1 MKVTELSFS
10 EIGYSEMGVFIMF
23 YLYIDEVLVSQ
34 SSNFSEIITAIF
46 NYYNNVVKL
55 KPNNIIKFSNE
66 IQDLLFGS
74 LHGLILHQ
82 YDYFKYLD
90 HEVQLYYGFTK

>member
-1 MKVTELSFS
+1 MRVTELSFS
-10 EIGYSEMGVFIMF
+10 EIWIVNLEGFSMF

-34 SSNFSEIITAIF
+34 TKNFSEILSYIL
-46 NYYNNVVKL
+46 NYYCKL
-55 KPNNIIKFSNE
+55 VKPNARNTLDTVYE
-66 IQDLLFGS
+66 ISYLVYGS

-90 HEVQLYYGFTK
+90 HEVQIYYGYEK